1 MVSGRRSLFWC
12 KNSCK
17 VGLTDT
23 NEDIVATVCSLNRGF
38 LGHLGVHHQLLE
50 DLKTSQPMF
59 SNYHPKKIHGK
70 TGIFAYM
77 ESLYVFK
84 SRCRYITVLRSRRDF
99 SHLISTFEFHQP
111 APLMQGY
118 ISRDDFR
125 RAMKASDV
133 RMSKMATWRCKSGSH
148 GEIRCPWTQG
158 RNHWMLDMVGRPAI

>member
-1 MVSGRRSLFWC
+1 M
-12 KNSCK
+12 NSCGRS
-17 VGLTDT
+17 GLNDT
-23 NEDIVATVCSLNRGF
+23 NEDIVATDCSLNRGF

-111 APLMQGY
+111 APFMARLHFPRRLPTCDEGQ
-118 ISRDDFR
+118 R
-125 RAMKASDV
+125 RADV
-133 RMSKMATWRCKSGSH
+133 QNGNLAM
-148 GEIRCPWTQG
+148 Q
-158 RNHWMLDMVGRPAI
+158 

>member
-1 MVSGRRSLFWC
+1 MQGRGWMIRMRISLLETVAWTEDSWATWGSII
-12 KNSCK
+12 SCLRIWK
-17 VGLTDT
+17 P
-23 NEDIVATVCSLNRGF
+23 LNRCF
-38 LGHLGVHHQLLE
+38 QS
-50 DLKTSQPMF
+50 TT
-59 SNYHPKKIHGK
+59 PKKIHGK

-148 GEIRCPWTQG
+148 GEICCPWTQG